1 MGAELASRCAGS
13 ALGWAWCPWPLQAHR
28 RAISKAWR
36 RASAPSLAT
45 DPGPSDCGV
54 SPAPESLAPDICAK
68 QPTVSR
74 PPPQVNWGVSACNT
88 HNEVSIA
95 LAKFNYRSICFLIF
109 PRWLDVFFFP
119 HNYKGTD
126 CTVALCRRVRD
137 SGCFFPD
144 SSFEICQKP

>member
-13 ALGWAWCPWPLQAHR
+13 ALGWAWCPRPLRAHR
-28 RAISKAWR
+28 RAISEAWR

-68 QPTVSR
+68 QSTVSR
-74 PPPQVNWGVSACNT
+74 PPQVNWGVSACNT

-109 PRWLDVFFFP
+109 PRWLDVFFFSP
-119 HNYKGTD
+119 Q
-126 CTVALCRRVRD
+126 LQRD
-137 SGCFFPD
+137 RLHSSPLQKSKRFWLLFPD